1 MPILV
6 HQMRNCLHISSGTEP
21 IIPCGNQ
28 GLPIKIINQET
39 DRWYAILGEDF
50 RRVQ

>member
-1 MPILV
+1 
-6 HQMRNCLHISSGTEP
+6 MRNCLHISSDTGT
-21 IIPCGNQ
+21 IIPCSNQ